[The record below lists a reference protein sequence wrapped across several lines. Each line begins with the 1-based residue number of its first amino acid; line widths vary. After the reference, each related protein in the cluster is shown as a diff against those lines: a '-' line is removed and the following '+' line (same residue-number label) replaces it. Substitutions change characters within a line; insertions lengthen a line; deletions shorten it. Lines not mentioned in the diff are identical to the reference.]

1 MDEDVSH
8 FKSIISLLRH
18 RSLKAKHLKEIADE
32 NLKDKNFRAA
42 WEG

>member
-1 MDEDVSH
+1 MEYCISTQ
-8 FKSIISLLRH
+8 SNSLLRH

-32 NLKDKNFRAA
+32 NLRDKNFRAA